1 MNTKFGIVT
10 SAADGCGKPSS
21 IRTMD
26 NSHRSNMEQKKEP
39 FMLSNRSSVSHGCS
53 IAAAAIAVGTMAM
66 FAVGNARANLILN
79 GNFSV
84 NASSYTSSP
93 GYSSYQSNPTNP
105 TDWTVN
111 GAGSGVNG
119 PDAGS
124 AVGTPFAPVST
135 AGVRDFNFLQGGG
148 VYSSQTV
155 TTTASQAYTLAFA
168 AAQRDGNTSAVLEV
182 ILTDATNSQQIT
194 TLTPAT
200 ITDTGF
206 NNFSLNFT
214 APSASTAVEFL
225 NNSPSGDNTV
235 DVSNVSLN
243 PVPEPATIGLVA
255 IGSLGLLL
263 IGRRRAA
270 HWKA

>member
-1 MNTKFGIVT
+1 MFGKTHFIL
-10 SAADGCGKPSS
+10 AAGAVAGLA
-21 IRTMD
+21 
-26 NSHRSNMEQKKEP
+26 
-39 FMLSNRSSVSHGCS
+39 MLS
-53 IAAAAIAVGTMAM
+53 A
-66 FAVGNARANLILN
+66 GNAQANLILN
-79 GNFSV
+79 GDFSA
-84 NASSYTSSP
+84 NASSYTASP
-93 GYSSYQSNPTNP
+93 GYSTNP
-105 TDWTVN
+105 NPSSPADWTVN

-135 AGVRDFNFLQGGG
+135 AVVRDFNFLQGGG

-214 APSASTAVEFL
+214 APSASTTVEFL
-225 NNSPSGDNTV
+225 NNSPASIDDTV

-263 IGRRRAA
+263 IGRRRAV